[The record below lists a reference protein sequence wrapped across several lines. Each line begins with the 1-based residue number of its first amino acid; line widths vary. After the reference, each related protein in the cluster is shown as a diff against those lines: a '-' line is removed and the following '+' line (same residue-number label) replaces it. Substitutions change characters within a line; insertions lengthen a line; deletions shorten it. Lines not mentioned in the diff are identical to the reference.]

1 MNHVLVRI
9 RLLLIYLLCLLP
21 FVIWG
26 AVQALQASNNSPID
40 WVDDTFSA
48 RRSYDEFA
56 ELFGPGDAIVV
67 SWSGCLRTDARLD
80 QLLAMLRKDPEF
92 LDAQGA
98 SYFYSVTCGREVL
111 QQLTGTAPAVTPN
124 GVAAAPGGALEDPI
138 AGAGVGGVDS
148 VVDADSGRPRLVLSE
163 AAAVERLRGTLLGRD
178 GQLTSVI
185 CVLNSAGLERRAGIV
200 AELKRRIQDLFEIPE
215 SELHLAGPV
224 IDGLTVDEAS
234 HRSLTQFALPS
245 SLVIFAICLVSLRSF
260 VAAIVVFLTASLC
273 QALLLS
279 VIYYSGERLSALL
292 IILPPLVQV
301 LTVSGGIHLMN
312 YYLNSVR
319 RMPPRAAAIECFRQ
333 GWLPTALSLGT
344 TAIGTASLMV
354 SGLEPIRLFGIYG
367 TVGVLLTLAAVL
379 TAIPCT
385 MYVFG
390 RGPRQSVVAAGV
402 VTQSASGPA
411 FAAAAAVSHPES
423 ALHMTERRTVW
434 HLLTWLLRNFNSASL
449 VLLFGV
455 MALSSLGLQSL
466 QTSVRI
472 ETLYEPNSRIMQDY
486 AWLEDRMGPLVPIE
500 VLLTVDADASITNRG
515 VLDLLWKLDRR
526 LRQLPQVK
534 STFSSLTLFPD
545 LPKMPGL
552 SQSMRLRV
560 LNKAITEARPAF
572 EQSGVLKVREEGD
585 VWRMTAWV
593 SALAPLDYGDVLQ
606 QTRAAAD
613 PLLAELRDDV
623 QGKVTLSVS
632 GIMPLVHQIQGRLL
646 TDLFNSLLSALLVI
660 TVVMTVVQAGL
671 LNGLLAMASNVFPI
685 VIAFG
690 VMGLLRHPMDIGS
703 VMTASIALGIA
714 VDDTL
719 HFLTFFRRSLS
730 VPGTTREQAV
740 LATFLDCGPA
750 MIQTSVS
757 CGLGLLVFAFSDF
770 VPTSRFAVLM
780 AALLL
785 LALLGDLLLLP
796 ALLLSRAGR
805 LFEANESRPVLSR
818 ETLDLAKTAEKA

>member
-1 MNHVLVRI
+1 MNPVLVRI
-9 RLLLIYLLCLLP
+9 RLLLIYLFCLLP
-21 FVIWG
+21 LVIWG

-40 WVDDTFSA
+40 WVDDSFAA
-48 RRSYDEFA
+48 RRGYDEFVK
-56 ELFGPGDAIVV
+56 LFGPGDAVV
-67 SWSGCLRTDARLD
+67 ISWPGCQRTDTRLD
-80 QLLAMLRKDPEF
+80 ELLSMLREDPEF
-92 LDAQGA
+92 LDADGA

-111 QQLTGTAPAVTPN
+111 QQLTGAVESRTTTSNGLPGPN
-124 GVAAAPGGALEDPI
+124 AAASPLNSPE
-138 AGAGVGGVDS
+138 
-148 VVDADSGRPRLVLSE
+148 PRLTLPEPV
-163 AAAVERLRGTLLGRD
+163 AIERLRGTLLGRD
-178 GQLTSVI
+178 GQLTSII
-185 CVLNSAGLERRAGIV
+185 CLLNSEGLTRRAAIV
-200 AELKRRIQDLFEIPE
+200 AEVKRRIQDLFEISE

-245 SLVIFAICLVSLRSF
+245 SIVIFVICLLSLKSF
-260 VAAIVVFLTASLC
+260 AAAIVVFLTASLC
-273 QALLLS
+273 QALVLS
-279 VIYYSGERLSALL
+279 VMYYSGERLSALL

-312 YYLNSVR
+312 YYLNSVK
-319 RMPPRAAAIECFRQ
+319 RMPPREAAIECFRQ
-333 GWLPTALSLGT
+333 GWLPTTLSLGT

-379 TAIPCT
+379 TAIPCS

-390 RGPRQSVVAAGV
+390 RASRQGNSLKSAAAGE
-402 VTQSASGPA
+402 SSPHEFLPA
-411 FAAAAAVSHPES
+411 H
-423 ALHMTERRTVW
+423 ERRTAW
-434 HLLTWLLRNFNSASL
+434 HGLTWILQNFNLASL
-449 VLLFGV
+449 VLLIGV
-455 MALSSLGLQSL
+455 MGLASAGL
-466 QTSVRI
+466 PWLKTSVRI
-472 ETLYEPNSRIMQDY
+472 ETLYESKSRIMQDY
-486 AWLEDRMGPLVPIE
+486 AWLEDRIGPLVPIE
-500 VLLTVDADASITNRG
+500 VLLAVDAGAALTDRG
-515 VLDLLWKLDRR
+515 VLDLLWKLERR
-526 LRQLPQVK
+526 LRELPHVDATY
-534 STFSSLTLFPD
+534 SALTLFPEF
-545 LPKMPGL
+545 PKMPGL
-552 SQSMRLRV
+552 SPAMRLRL
-560 LNKAITEARPAF
+560 LNKAISEARPAF
-572 EQSGVLKVREEGD
+572 ERAGVLKVREEGD

-593 SALAPLDYGDVLQ
+593 SALAPLDYGEVLE
-606 QTRAAAD
+606 QTSEAAD
-613 PLLAELRDDV
+613 PLLAELSEEVR
-623 QGKVTLSVS
+623 GKVSLGVS

-646 TDLFNSLLSALLVI
+646 TDLFSSLMSALLVI
-660 TVVMTVVQAGL
+660 TVVMTVVQAGF

-750 MIQTSVS
+750 MIQTSIS

-780 AALLL
+780 AFLLL

-796 ALLLSRAGR
+796 ALLLSPAGR
-805 LFEANESRPVLSR
+805 LFETRESVPISPR
-818 ETLDLAKTAEKA
+818 ETQDLAKTAE